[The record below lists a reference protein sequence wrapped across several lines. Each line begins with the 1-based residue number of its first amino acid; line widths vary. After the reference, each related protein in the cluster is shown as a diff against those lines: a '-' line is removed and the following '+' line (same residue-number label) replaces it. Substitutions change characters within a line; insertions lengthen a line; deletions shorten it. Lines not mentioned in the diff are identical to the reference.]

1 MTEAI
6 GKLIAYIQDYFSNMG
21 IICTK
26 MLNGALNLF
35 YLMVLKSQEQLT
47 ASFDPAWEYNSYG
60 ATGRSMSTYGD
71 LWEIISTLNKT
82 IGVIATTLIVL
93 FFIYSLCSEAWDSR
107 HEFEIFA
114 FLKSFARFL
123 VAILLVNNSNLI
135 VYTIFNLAGKVAG
148 VIAVDTSDY
157 TLALSDKDSLQMQA
171 GISGGQGLLFTIV
184 ILIVMLVIVSS
195 GITIM
200 LEVYER
206 IFKIFVLIP
215 FSCVSF
221 AAFTITDN
229 NRGSEIFHGY
239 LKSVLATAIESII
252 IMLII
257 AFSVK
262 LIKGD
267 TMEKMFPSNGMTTKS
282 YSVENAQD
290 VVYMQYCYQY
300 HKYTSDTVD
309 MAVTVYSDD
318 LIDASSGLSAKAVMN
333 ARAGTLTFG
342 WNLIKSM
349 FTSDDSDEYEKYY
362 NRLPTFEKLGKPD
375 FISSKLKTSLDNHNV
390 STPFDDTEV
399 SLMILNVD
407 VTNTNTKVYD
417 INSTY
422 SNDPYTYTYTDNS
435 QIICFGPVEW
445 KDILVIILRCLF
457 PILLCASGVKMVGQI
472 SGMILGR

>member
-47 ASFDPAWEYNSYG
+47 ASFDPAWEYNSSG

-71 LWEIISTLNKT
+71 LWEIINTLNKT
-82 IGVIATTLIVL
+82 IGVIAT
-93 FFIYSLCSEAWDSR
+93 CSEAWDSR
-107 HEFEIFA
+107 HDFDIFA

-206 IFKIFVLIP
+206 IFKIFILIP

-262 LIKGD
+262 LIKG
-267 TMEKMFPSNGMTTKS
+267 
-282 YSVENAQD
+282 EN
-290 VVYMQYCYQY
+290 VSIEWY
-300 HKYTSDTVD
+300 
-309 MAVTVYSDD
+309 
-318 LIDASSGLSAKAVMN
+318 
-333 ARAGTLTFG
+333 
-342 WNLIKSM
+342 
-349 FTSDDSDEYEKYY
+349 EYE
-362 NRLPTFEKLGKPD
+362 
-375 FISSKLKTSLDNHNV
+375 IV
-390 STPFDDTEV
+390 
-399 SLMILNVD
+399 
-407 VTNTNTKVYD
+407 
-417 INSTY
+417 
-422 SNDPYTYTYTDNS
+422 
-435 QIICFGPVEW
+435 
-445 KDILVIILRCLF
+445 
-457 PILLCASGVKMVGQI
+457 
-472 SGMILGR
+472 